1 MVRGKILLVVACVIT
16 VALDAK
22 AELCDEHR
30 QFTIDRDAVGRVSL
44 LSSFGIV
51 RESVVHEEHRFIL
64 EGRSATNDLTC
75 DFRSS
80 YQLYCGDYGE
90 GEVVL
95 SNWQPVASAHK
106 GGQNQC
112 VWDVAWRLTDLDK
125 VVLPTSCHGLLS
137 VRYKYEATVKNT
149 GKLQVVDLYLGLKGC
164 GKP

>member
-1 MVRGKILLVVACVIT
+1 MVRGRLLLVVTCVIT
-16 VALDAK
+16 AALDAK
-22 AELCDEHR
+22 ADVCDDHR
-30 QFTIDRDAVGRVSL
+30 QFTVDRNATTVVSL
-44 LSSFGIV
+44 LTSFGIV

-64 EGRSATNDLTC
+64 EGRSANNDLVC

-80 YQLYCGDYGE
+80 YQLYCADYGE

-95 SNWQPVASAHK
+95 SNWQPVANAHK

-149 GKLQVVDLYLGLKGC
+149 GKLQVVDVYNGLKGC
-164 GKP
+164 GKH